1 MENVDVLRH
10 EFIGKMIA
18 NERTGMKGKVID
30 ETKSSFL
37 VKTESGRKRMLKQG
51 SVFMVSTGKGE
62 FTVGGNSILM
72 KPEDRIKIK
81 QSRG

>member
-18 NERTGMKGKVID
+18 NEAGIRGKVID

-37 VKTESGRKRMLKQG
+37 VKTGSGRKRMLKQG
-51 SVFMVSTGKGE
+51 SVFTLSTGKGE
-62 FTVGGNSILM
+62 FTMTGNSILM